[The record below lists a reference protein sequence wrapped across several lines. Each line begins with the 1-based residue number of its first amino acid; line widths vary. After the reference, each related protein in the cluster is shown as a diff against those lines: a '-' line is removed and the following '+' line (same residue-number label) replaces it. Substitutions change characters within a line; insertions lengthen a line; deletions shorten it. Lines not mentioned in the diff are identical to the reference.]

1 MLYLS
6 YTQNIK
12 WEGMANEVSNDRKV
26 ALGYMKAIRLEL
38 GLEK

>member
-1 MLYLS
+1 MGS
-6 YTQNIK
+6 
-12 WEGMANEVSNDRKV
+12 MANKVSNDRKV